1 MTDSPAPAGSGGDQG
16 PEDLRSDTT
25 KKKSAGRVGDCLCS
39 SPERESVIHC
49 VRAESVLILITECG
63 WPVWCAGGRPTAL
76 LIIIRNV
83 ILCTQSLVTT
93 LTLRSA
99 AAGISP
105 WARAQHSR
113 LVTSS
118 DSDLSLLQILTR
130 EGSLQLDPGAAAW
143 PDSAA
148 TGERDWGRV
157 ATGRCGQVLTLGP
170 QLCRITLQSLHRS
183 QEHRH
188 HHYGDMEHHYPGPH
202 ISGHPRHYPPPQC

>member
-1 MTDSPAPAGSGGDQG
+1 M
-16 PEDLRSDTT
+16 
-25 KKKSAGRVGDCLCS
+25 
-39 SPERESVIHC
+39 
-49 VRAESVLILITECG
+49 LILITECG

-130 EGSLQLDPGAAAW
+130 EGSLQLAPGAAAW

-157 ATGRCGQVLTLGP
+157 ATARCAG
-170 QLCRITLQSLHRS
+170 
-183 QEHRH
+183 
-188 HHYGDMEHHYPGPH
+188 PGPH
-202 ISGHPRHYPPPQC
+202 TRAPALQNYTAVITSESGETSSLW